1 MDFNQT
7 KEIFQH
13 VSRVE
18 GKAPNVEVARAWHD
32 LIGFLDFEVANRA
45 AFLALSDHNILS
57 VAPKHVLAKVPAAV
71 AELNAVLRKSSLDE
85 ESWKSEPQPICKG
98 HDLNILECDSCCGVL
113 SSEVGHLYG
122 DRLHEWAK
130 AHVYRADSLVE
141 NMGRP
146 F

>member
-1 MDFNQT
+1 MNGNETRQ
-7 KEIFQH
+7 IFEH
-13 VSRVE
+13 VQKVE
-18 GKAPNVEVARAWHD
+18 GRVATAEVARAWHD
-32 LIGFLDFEVANRA
+32 LIGGLDFEVASRA
-45 AFLALSDHNILS
+45 ASLALSDHNIMS
-57 VAPKHVLAKVPAAV
+57 VAPKHILAKVPAAV
-71 AELNAVLRKSSLDE
+71 AELNAVLRKSSMDE
-85 ESWKSEPQPICKG
+85 ESWKSEPQPICKD
-98 HDLNILECDSCCGVL
+98 HDVNILECETCCGVL